1 METGKLNLGFTPA
14 ETMKSSVQYS
24 AIRSGRR
31 IEIDPDQVFRWHGL
45 VILALVLAHLAVS
58 WVHIEAGRDHLLGLT
73 ARLQLFTEASIPAFF
88 SAVMLVAAA
97 GIAAVLSRIEGGRA
111 ARDGRAWIFITGLLL
126 FMAVDEASSIH
137 EIVNHLGRRRAED
150 GFLYYLWVIPFG
162 GVALACIAILLP
174 FWWRLPASTKWW
186 LAAAAALFIGC
197 AIGLEL
203 VEASLVAVAGEEAAF
218 LRWDVIAAVTA
229 EEGGE
234 MLAVA
239 MAIRALLHHLAML
252 QGRDG
257 RVQVELG

>member
-1 METGKLNLGFTPA
+1 MKASDLNSAYAPSGSMESPA
-14 ETMKSSVQYS
+14 QHSTVPS
-24 AIRSGRR
+24 RR
-31 IEIDPDQVFRWHGL
+31 RLEFDPDQVFRWHCLAILGL
-45 VILALVLAHLAVS
+45 SLGHLAVS
-58 WVHIEAGRDHLLGLT
+58 WVHLEAGHDHLLGLT
-73 ARLQLFTEASIPAFF
+73 PRLQLFTEASIPAFF
-88 SAVMLVAAA
+88 SAVMLVVAA
-97 GIAAVLSRIEGGRA
+97 GIAAVLAQVEGGRA

-126 FMAVDEASSIH
+126 FMAVDEASAIH
-137 EIVNHLGRRRAED
+137 EIVNQLGQRRAED
-150 GFLYYLWVIPFG
+150 GLRYYLWVVPFG

-203 VEASLVAVAGEEAAF
+203 IEASLVAAAGEEAAF

-239 MAIRALLHHLAML
+239 MSIRALLHHLAMQ
-252 QGRDG
+252 QGHDG